1 MIAEGFGVLDLPL
14 CGMIRRDPA
23 LAVASRHL
31 GLVQAREDG
40 ALADRIDAVA
50 AILARDCN
58 LDPIRAAA
66 HATFPAAPA
75 QPRLRPPCPRI
86 ALAADA
92 PFPFFYPPL
101 SSLFHAAGSAIPT
114 LAPLAAHPPP

>member
-40 ALADRIDAVA
+40 ALDDRIDAVA

-58 LDPIRAAA
+58 LDAIRAAA
-66 HATFPAAPA
+66 HATFPADPA
-75 QPRLRPPCPRI
+75 QPRLRTPGQRI
-86 ALAADA
+86 APAADA
-92 PFPFFYPPL
+92 AFAFQNGREASGGRERWDVEIL
-101 SSLFHAAGSAIPT
+101 GVGRSVK
-114 LAPLAAHPPP
+114 